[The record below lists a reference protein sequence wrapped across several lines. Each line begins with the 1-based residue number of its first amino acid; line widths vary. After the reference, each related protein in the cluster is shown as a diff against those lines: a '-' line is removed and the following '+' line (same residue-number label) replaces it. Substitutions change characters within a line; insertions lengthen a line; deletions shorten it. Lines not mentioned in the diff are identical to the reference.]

1 MRKMKKILSGLLMLT
16 ALFACENFEK
26 EHPDYEYTAG
36 YFPYQ
41 FPVRTLVLGD
51 YIYDN
56 TNDNAHKFVIS
67 VAMGGVYENKKNRE
81 FTFQV
86 DNSLCDN
93 VKFSSAGA
101 VIQAMPASYYT
112 LSSTSK
118 IVIPSGK
125 LNGGVDVQLADA
137 FFNDPKAITLGYV
150 VPLRLTGSSDVDTI
164 LVGSSTNP
172 GADPRIASDWLIAP
186 KNFTM
191 FAVKYI
197 NEFHGNY
204 FHYGASQVKDATGTV
219 LETRTY
225 SEKYVEN
232 NPVSKLITTARNQ
245 VSVKMIPQ
253 SAIVTGEV
261 TLLLTFNGK
270 NCTVTAPEGSAYTAS
285 GTGEFKSKAYT
296 WGNKSRDGIVLKFSV
311 TKGTQT
317 YEADDVLVI
326 RDRAVTLETYTP
338 VKL

>member
-1 MRKMKKILSGLLMLT
+1 MKKILSGLLLLT

-26 EHPDYEYTAG
+26 DHPDYEFTAG

-51 YIYDN
+51 YIFDN

-93 VKFSSAGA
+93 VKFGSAGD
-101 VIQAMPASYYT
+101 VIQAMPTSYYT
-112 LSSTSK
+112 LSSPNK
-118 IVIPSGK
+118 IVIPKGK

-172 GADPRIASDWLIAP
+172 HADPRIASDWNIAP
-186 KNFTM
+186 KNITM

-197 NEFHGNY
+197 NEYHGNY
-204 FHYGASQVKDATGTV
+204 FHYGSCQVKDGTGA
-219 LETRTY
+219 LKETKTY

-232 NPVSKLITTARNQ
+232 NTVLKLNTTGRYQ
-245 VSVKMIPQ
+245 VSMKMT
-253 SAIVTGEV
+253 SRSSLVTGEF

-270 NCTVTAPEGSAYTAS
+270 NCTVTAPEGSAYTVS
-285 GTGEFKSKAYT
+285 GTGEFKPKAYN
-296 WGNKSRDGIVLKFSV
+296 WGNKPRDGIVLKFTL
-311 TKGTQT
+311 TKDTQT

-338 VKL
+338 EKF

>member
-1 MRKMKKILSGLLMLT
+1 MKKILSGLLMLT

-93 VKFSSAGA
+93 VKFSDAGD

-137 FFNDPKAITLGYV
+137 FFNDPRAITLGYV

-253 SAIVTGEV
+253 SSLVTGEV

-270 NCTVTAPEGSAYTAS
+270 NCTVTAPEGAAYTAS

-296 WGNKSRDGIVLKFSV
+296 WGNKARDGIVLKFSL